1 VRDIARAEGIEVDDD
16 PSPDTPIALTFEEFS
31 AAYDDVAAAGY
42 EMERDAAEAWPHF
55 RGWRVNYEA
64 AAYALAES
72 IDAPPAAWMGER
84 RPPLPVIMPRR
95 PTNRMPG
102 GRTGRPTVGE

>member
-1 VRDIARAEGIEVDDD
+1 MQR
-16 PSPDTPIALTFEEFS
+16 S
-31 AAYDDVAAAGY
+31 AAD
-42 EMERDAAEAWPHF
+42 AWPHF

-72 IDAPPAAWMGER
+72 IDAPPAAWMGTR
-84 RPPLPVIMPRR
+84 RPPLPVIMPQR
-95 PTNRMPG
+95 PANRMPG